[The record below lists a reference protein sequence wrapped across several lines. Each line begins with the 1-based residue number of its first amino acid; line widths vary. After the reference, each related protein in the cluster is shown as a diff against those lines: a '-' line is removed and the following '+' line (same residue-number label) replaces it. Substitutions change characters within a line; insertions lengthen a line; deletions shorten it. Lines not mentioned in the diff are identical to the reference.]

1 MFCHDVVADQDSAVA
16 FAGLP
21 CDAGII
27 PVKPAQSSAAAE
39 TAARDLVLTIH
50 ARRLLL
56 KDRELGSLNV
66 GVQVRNRVA
75 VLWGPV
81 TSAEL
86 AIKAETCIQAMY
98 ELIEVRSELYV
109 TGDETRN
116 ARPAVATL
124 PPAEVRPEVRPAL
137 PTLSP
142 RAVPG
147 MPAPLAVIAPRQ
159 APPAEAVPESLPM
172 RLPKQ

>member
-1 MFCHDVVADQDSAVA
+1 MFPRLGVLAALLMA

-39 TAARDLVLTIH
+39 AAARDLVLTIH

-81 TSAEL
+81 PSAEL

-124 PPAEVRPEVRPAL
+124 PPAEVRPAL